1 MLTFDSCD
9 PLRMPWIFVGFGT
22 LRGWFGMG
30 RKKDKIMAGFLLGIH
45 GYPTVVT
52 SLLFPTSFLV
62 LCLQAK

>member
-30 RKKDKIMAGFLLGIH
+30 RRNGQNH
-45 GYPTVVT
+45 GGVPSWNSCLSNIIAIFFMVPSVMPTG
-52 SLLFPTSFLV
+52 
-62 LCLQAK
+62 

>member
-30 RKKDKIMAGFLLGIH
+30 RINGQDDGWLSSVIAISFIVPSVV
-45 GYPTVVT
+45 PTG
-52 SLLFPTSFLV
+52 
-62 LCLQAK
+62 